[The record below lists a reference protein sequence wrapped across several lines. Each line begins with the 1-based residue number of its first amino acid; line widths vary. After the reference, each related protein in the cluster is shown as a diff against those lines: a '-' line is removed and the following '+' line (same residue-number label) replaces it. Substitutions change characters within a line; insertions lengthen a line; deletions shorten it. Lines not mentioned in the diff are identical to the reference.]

1 MVPPISK
8 LADSVVDIDSVIEII
23 ERLKHNLRI
32 SRKEFTDFVLGWDS
46 KVWWIGTGLGR
57 TVTRR
62 MVGAR

>member
-32 SRKEFTDFVLGWDS
+32 SGKEFTDFVLGWDS
-46 KVWWIGTGLGR
+46 KV
-57 TVTRR
+57 
-62 MVGAR
+62 